1 MRRQLG
7 ATKREPSIQQ
17 PATNSLGEAE
27 LESLAFAEKQ
37 SRYSTMMAESALR
50 FAETVKALSPQ
61 GLVASADKIAKLD
74 QVARK
79 AVKLESDKPRSAINI
94 RLLAGGGVSRLQIDS
109 AEPAQEPLHL
119 VEETGSCPALVE
131 SDASQAS

>member
-7 ATKREPSIQQ
+7 ATKREPYIQQ

-79 AVKLESDKPRSAINI
+79 ALKLENEKPRSIINI
-94 RLLAGGGVSRLQIDS
+94 GLLASGSS
-109 AEPAQEPLHL
+109 KPALPPRNLPTSDVPPQL
-119 VEETGSCPALVE
+119 EETSAGSE
-131 SDASQAS
+131 DAPQQTPLY